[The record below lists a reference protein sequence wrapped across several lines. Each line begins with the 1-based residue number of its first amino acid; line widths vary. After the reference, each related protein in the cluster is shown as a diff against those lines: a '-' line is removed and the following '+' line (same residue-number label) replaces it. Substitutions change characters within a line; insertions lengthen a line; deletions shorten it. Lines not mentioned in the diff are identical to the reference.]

1 MLRSLLSTVLLGA
14 VLLAASARAQV
25 VSALYVPDSI
35 NKRVLSLDPATG
47 AVLNPALIQDA
58 RLGTAVQAIQGFD
71 RDHILVS
78 DQTNDVVWQYTSTG
92 TFVGVFAPAGGAN
105 TAILDNIRGI
115 AISRDGQRLLVTVA
129 AGGNIN
135 TVVAFDR
142 TGAAVPTPVV
152 ASGAGGLN
160 SPWDVV
166 ERAGDY
172 LVGGSGN
179 STVLRFGL
187 DGTPLGTFATG
198 LNFPQQISESR
209 AGGILVANFT
219 PVAERGVYEYDAAG
233 ALLRR
238 IVLPDLLGAARGVY
252 DLASGTVL
260 VATSAGI
267 YEVARDGTVVSTKVS
282 GGQYRYIS
290 PALAPVTATDAPA
303 EGVALPLAAD
313 TVRYDVPLLTGAVPD
328 VRAGDRAESAAL
340 RDLLAALAAAD
351 DGTDALVSEV
361 EWRGPGRAVL
371 WTTPAGGHPS
381 IPVRLGRTGVADQLA
396 RLRAFWDQSVLP
408 RPRARVRTVDLRFAG
423 QVVTEEGDPQ
433 PDSAAAPAAP
443 AAPAARPA
451 ARPAT
456 ASRPVSSTP
465 DAG

>member
-290 PALAPVTATDAPA
+290 PALAPVTATDAP
-303 EGVALPLAAD
+303 
-313 TVRYDVPLLTGAVPD
+313 GA
-328 VRAGDRAESAAL
+328 GGAL
-340 RDLLAALAAAD
+340 RI
-351 DGTDALVSEV
+351 DA
-361 EWRGPGRAVL
+361 PAPNPATGRAMLRVGV
-371 WTTPAGGHPS
+371 PAAQPLR
-381 IPVRLGRTGVADQLA
+381 VTLVDALGRTVATLHDGPAPAGLLTLTADARGLAPGVY
-396 RLRAFWDQSVLP
+396 VV
-408 RPRARVRTVDLRFAG
+408 RVTGAG
-423 QVVTEEGDPQ
+423 
-433 PDSAAAPAAP
+433 AAAQT
-443 AAPAARPA
+443 RLVVG
-451 ARPAT
+451 R
-456 ASRPVSSTP
+456 
-465 DAG
+465 